1 MIKINDRPL
10 ADSLGFVGKDPRG
23 AIAMKFPAQEK
34 TTKLLDVTV
43 NVGRTGILAPTAV
56 LEPVEIGGVIV
67 RNATLHNYDE
77 IARKDVRLGDT
88 VLVKRAGDV
97 IPYIIGPVVELRD
110 GSERPISTPTR
121 CPVCGEP
128 AVRPEGEVAIYCDNL
143 SCPEQLVRR
152 VEYFVSR
159 GAMDVDGFG
168 SQTAVLLAEK
178 GLIHDIADIYYLD
191 RDTLLTLEG
200 FKDKKVDNLLNG
212 VAASKQ
218 QPPARV
224 LTALGIRYVGSVVAG
239 LLIDGLGGI
248 DELAAASVERLQ
260 EIEGVGERTAVA
272 VTSWFANERNRA
284 VLEKLRAAGLTF
296 AAAPPDPATTHAN
309 TLIGLT
315 FVITGTLP
323 TLSRDEAKALIEA
336 HGGKVTGSVSKNTNY
351 LLAGEKAG
359 SKLSKAESLG
369 VSILDEASLMQLI
382 KA

>member
-1 MIKINDRPL
+1 
-10 ADSLGFVGKDPRG
+10 
-23 AIAMKFPAQEK
+23 
-34 TTKLLDVTV
+34 
-43 NVGRTGILAPTAV
+43 
-56 LEPVEIGGVIV
+56 
-67 RNATLHNYDE
+67 
-77 IARKDVRLGDT
+77 
-88 VLVKRAGDV
+88 
-97 IPYIIGPVVELRD
+97 
-110 GSERPISTPTR
+110 
-121 CPVCGEP
+121 
-128 AVRPEGEVAIYCDNL
+128 DNL

-168 SQTAVLLAEK
+168 AQTAVLLAEK

-191 RDTLLTLEG
+191 RETLLTLEG

-239 LLIDGLGGI
+239 LLVDALGGI
-248 DELAAASVERLQ
+248 DELAAATAERLQ

-272 VTSWFANERNRA
+272 VTSWFANERNRT

-296 AAAPPDPATTHAN
+296 AAVRPAPRAD
-309 TLIGLT
+309 TLAGLT

-336 HGGKVTGSVSKNTNY
+336 HGGKVTGSVSKNTSY

-369 VSILDEASLMQLI
+369 VPVLDETSLMNLI
-382 KA
+382 QT